1 MTKLSPIMVEQRKR
15 VIDDWLETSSADKN
29 VLSVSLGS
37 SKRDSKA
44 EVEMLGIKVGIF
56 RFGCDGNPQLGK
68 SILESFDGDSRISAY
83 GLGGIDLWSGKKKYL
98 SKRAEILIKNVRKTP
113 FFDGWGLKDTLERR
127 AILYLREIFPID
139 KKKVFLVSGV
149 DRFGMAE
156 ELEKCGCKMIYG
168 DFMFTLN
175 LPIPLRSLRILN
187 LMAGIFLKF
196 GSYFPVRTNYPIG
209 DEQEVNTPKFQPF
222 FEKSD
227 FIVGDFIYIKRYMPK
242 NLKGKIIIT
251 NTTTEE
257 DVNILDSRGASY
269 LITTT
274 PRINGRT
281 FGTNVMEAVFA
292 SVLKERDN
300 MSNYNDLLDE
310 MNYKPEILKLGL

>member
-1 MTKLSPIMVEQRKR
+1 MNQIILEQRKR
-15 VIDDWLETSSADKN
+15 VIEDWLETSHADKN

-37 SKRDSKA
+37 SKRDSKT
-44 EVEMLGIKVGIF
+44 EVEIIGIKVGIF
-56 RFGCDGNPQLGK
+56 RVGCDGNPQLGK
-68 SILESFDGDSRISAY
+68 SILESFDGDLRISAY
-83 GLGGIDLWSGKKKYL
+83 GLGGIDLWLGKKKYL
-98 SKRAEILIKNVRKTP
+98 SKRAEILIKNIRKTP

-127 AILYLREIFPID
+127 AILYLREIFSLD
-139 KKKVFLVSGV
+139 KKRVFLVSGI

-156 ELEKCGCKMIYG
+156 ELEKCECKMTYG

-175 LPIPLRSLRILN
+175 LPIPLRSLRSLN
-187 LMAGIFLKF
+187 LMAGIFLRF
-196 GSYFPVRTNYPIG
+196 GSYFPIRTNYPIG
-209 DEQEVNTPKFQPF
+209 EEQEVNTPKFQTF

-242 NLKGKIIIT
+242 SLKGKIIIT

-257 DVNILDSRGASY
+257 DVKILDSRGASY

-274 PRINGRT
+274 PRIKGRT

-292 SVLKERDN
+292 SVLKARDN
-300 MSNYNDLLDE
+300 LSNYNDLLDE
-310 MNYKPEILKLGL
+310 MNYKPEILKMNP